1 MTTFAPALTDR
12 DRLVLLAAEHAELLA
27 AARASVAAEQ
37 LGEAD
42 PLIHLRHVLASRGQ
56 LPPAGARP
64 VQLLARPAITAVPAV
79 GLPSVRGVA

>member
-1 MTTFAPALTDR
+1 MTDR

-27 AARASVAAEQ
+27 AARASMAAAE
-37 LGEAD
+37 LGETD

-64 VQLLARPAITAVPAV
+64 VQLLARPAITAVPAA
-79 GLPSVRGVA
+79 SRSMVRGVA